1 MLTFI
6 YNFKNEEM
14 LVDNREIRT
23 RRREGVVFKT
33 WEINHFKVRNNPFV
47 KAIEAWNTLPVNVRN
62 AETKVIF
69 KTQYKTTLL
78 NPYKK

>member
-1 MLTFI
+1 MKKCWLI
-6 YNFKNEEM
+6 IGKYEPDEE
-14 LVDNREIRT
+14 
-23 RRREGVVFKT
+23 

-62 AETKVIF
+62 AERKVIF
-69 KTQYKTTLL
+69 KTQYKTTLQ